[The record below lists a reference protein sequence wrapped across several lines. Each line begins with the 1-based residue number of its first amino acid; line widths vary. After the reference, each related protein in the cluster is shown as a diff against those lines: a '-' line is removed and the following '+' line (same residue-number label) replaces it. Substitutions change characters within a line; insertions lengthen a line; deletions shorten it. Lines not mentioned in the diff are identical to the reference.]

1 MKKAHLF
8 LAAAAV
14 AMLAPA
20 VSLAGKKD
28 AAQNGPFIHVE
39 VRAADGEE
47 GSVNINLPLALAQ
60 VALAALD
67 ENSDLKAK
75 AQFDHGDLKVS
86 DLRKMWKAMRD
97 AGDTEFVTVQEEG
110 ETVRIYREGETVFV
124 KVNEGDAKDKVRIQV
139 PVGVMD
145 ALLSGEGEELDLAAA
160 IEQLST
166 MGKGELVRVEEAEGE
181 SVRIWID

>member
-1 MKKAHLF
+1 MKKAHLM

-20 VSLAGKKD
+20 AVLAEKKTD
-28 AAQNGPFIHVE
+28 TQNGPFIHVE
-39 VRAADGEE
+39 VREAGGEE

-60 VALAALD
+60 VALATMQETVDQHARMT
-67 ENSDLKAK
+67 
-75 AQFDHGDLKVS
+75 FDKGELKVS
-86 DLRKMWKAMRD
+86 DLRKMWRAMRD
-97 AGDTEFVTVQEEG
+97 AGDTEFVTVQEAG
-110 ETVRIYREGETVFV
+110 ETVRIYREGEMVFV

-160 IEQLST
+160 IDKLGS
-166 MGKGELVRVEEAEGE
+166 MGKGELVRIEEEAGD

>member
-14 AMLAPA
+14 ALLAPA
-20 VSLAGKKD
+20 AVLAEKK
-28 AAQNGPFIHVE
+28 AETQNGPFIHVE
-39 VRAADGEE
+39 VREAGGEE

-60 VALAALD
+60 VALATME
-67 ENSDLKAK
+67 ENVDLKAK
-75 AQFDHGDLKVS
+75 AQLGHGDLKVS
-86 DLRKMWKAMRD
+86 ELRRMWQAMRD

-124 KVNEGDAKDKVRIQV
+124 KVNAGDAKDKVRIQV

-160 IEQLST
+160 VDKLGAL
-166 MGKGELVRVEEAEGE
+166 GKGELVRIEEEEGD